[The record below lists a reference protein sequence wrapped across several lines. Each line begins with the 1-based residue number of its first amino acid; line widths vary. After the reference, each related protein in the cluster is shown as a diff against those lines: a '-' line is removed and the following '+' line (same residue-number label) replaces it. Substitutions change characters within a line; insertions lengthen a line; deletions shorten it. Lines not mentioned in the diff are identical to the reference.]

1 MSDPQLK
8 EHSQREVVYLR
19 AVAQYRLGKHT
30 DAKHQ
35 VDELLR
41 VAPNMRQAQN
51 LHGILQSTIAKEA
64 LIGVGIGTGLLGVA
78 ALVVAGIASR
88 R

>member
-1 MSDPQLK
+1 MRKILRFHHWSVQL
-8 EHSQREVVYLR
+8 Q
-19 AVAQYRLGKHT
+19 
-30 DAKHQ
+30 
-35 VDELLR
+35 

-64 LIGVGIGTGLLGVA
+64 LIGVGIGAGLLGVA

>member
-41 VAPNMRQAQN
+41 VCMPSA
-51 LHGILQSTIAKEA
+51 LLSGLIHGTHCYPAMHF
-64 LIGVGIGTGLLGVA
+64 
-78 ALVVAGIASR
+78 
-88 R
+88 